1 MSKPRKIIIE
11 VLIDWEDY
19 EDVCDELLLEDAIE
33 AKVEGVSWNILTK
46 QNHEQ
51 TNSTSTV
58 DR

>member
-33 AKVEGVSWNILTK
+33 AKVEGVSWNILTTTFPTPNK
-46 QNHEQ
+46 
-51 TNSTSTV
+51 
-58 DR
+58 